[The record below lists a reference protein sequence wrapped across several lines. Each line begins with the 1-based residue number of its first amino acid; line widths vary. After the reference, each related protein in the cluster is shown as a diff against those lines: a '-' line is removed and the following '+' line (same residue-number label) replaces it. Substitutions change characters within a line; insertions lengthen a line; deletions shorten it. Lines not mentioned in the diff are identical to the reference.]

1 MVDSLVLLLHRVDT
15 KKLNHVKHLEINKII
30 IKATQDVLNNR
41 RTGFITKTFWIVVN
55 IIDVSK
61 PANGISK
68 FPF

>member
-1 MVDSLVLLLHRVDT
+1 M
-15 KKLNHVKHLEINKII
+15 
-30 IKATQDVLNNR
+30 KATQDVLNNR

-55 IIDVSK
+55 IIDVYK